1 VYVKLLPMLVTLVQ
15 DQRARRTLILI
26 GEGGKYNPEKKN
38 IEGHWVTAFKEGW
51 ERRFGQDCRI
61 TDKDRWCIQRLREK
75 CTTENWNY
83 ERVYNLA
90 FHGADPANIFQK
102 QAESMPRST
111 CKDVQE
117 EKMHSQF
124 RIAADV
130 RLIGRRRNISPLAS
144 DDHDLYYIAKGSVY
158 CTGERKL
165 CRCPEGC
172 VEVMVQEIFPH
183 DGPLQKYGGECHEEL
198 PTHVLKLNNNQSWLV
213 SLVRHA
219 PKENI
224 RTKSKQSDMGPKKV
238 GKENKVRR
246 STRQPTFSSKV
257 LEIINTGVHSRSA
270 KVGSKRGRKRKGGA
284 PGRTIEAS
292 KPVTSVVERPGKRRT
307 TKLALN

>member
-1 VYVKLLPMLVTLVQ
+1 MEKFNGVSYIVSEEEAGAVERIRKKCNSPGWNFEILYKMAYPNRDPM
-15 DQRARRTLILI
+15 
-26 GEGGKYNPEKKN
+26 
-38 IEGHWVTAFKEGW
+38 
-51 ERRFGQDCRI
+51 
-61 TDKDRWCIQRLREK
+61 
-75 CTTENWNY
+75 
-83 ERVYNLA
+83 
-90 FHGADPANIFQK
+90 NIFASNLTGVPSAQTD
-102 QAESMPRST
+102 A
-111 CKDVQE
+111 QE
-117 EKMHSQF
+117 QKMHPQF

-130 RLIGRRRNISPLAS
+130 RLIGKRRNISPLAS

-183 DGPLQKYGGECHEEL
+183 DGPLQKYGGACHEEL
-198 PTHVLKLNNNQSWLV
+198 PTHVLELNNNQSWLV

-219 PKENI
+219 PKENV
-224 RTKSKQSDMGPKKV
+224 RTKTKQSGIGPKKN

-270 KVGSKRGRKRKGGA
+270 KVGSKRGRKRKGAGA
-284 PGRTIEAS
+284 ARAIEAS